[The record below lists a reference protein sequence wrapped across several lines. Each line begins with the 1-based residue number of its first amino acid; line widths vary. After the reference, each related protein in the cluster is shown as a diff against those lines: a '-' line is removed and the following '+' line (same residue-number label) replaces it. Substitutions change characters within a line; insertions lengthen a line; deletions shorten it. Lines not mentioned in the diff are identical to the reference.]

1 MKKILLLLTLVLS
14 FNLFSQED
22 ETYLKYDPLNKPN
35 TYNIP
40 DNPNYWKNK
49 MPYEGYWQ
57 QDVHYEINAEINA
70 EDNTIYANQTLTY
83 WNNSPDDLDYVYFH
97 LYQNAFKEDSYYT
110 ELKKINY
117 RVDPEFDG
125 FGVGTEISSISSN
138 GEELD

>member
-1 MKKILLLLTLVLS
+1 MVFRWKIQYYTEFLLNKGWSLDDIDSINRTIGKI
-14 FNLFSQED
+14 
-22 ETYLKYDPLNKPN
+22 LKYDPLNKPN

-83 WNNSPDDLDYVYFH
+83 WNNSPDELDYVYFH

-110 ELKKINY
+110 ELKK
-117 RVDPEFDG
+117 
-125 FGVGTEISSISSN
+125 
-138 GEELD
+138 